1 MRFRFAPT
9 TCLVT
14 LGISLLSVARAMPV
28 LNDNTFQSLTG
39 REQRNAGGFD
49 HAGLTPAPSKLPQF
63 AAAGSPALPTISF
76 RFGRTGNDE
85 GEPEDHWNV
94 RDVVAEFLVQKGLYD
109 DATPEHFRWQNG
121 YRPEGT
127 GFIQFT
133 LEDDEH
139 CHGSCRA
146 VVNKPHSHWTADQ
159 PLVGTLGSGGQ
170 SWLTVH
176 HIHGNT

>member
-9 TCLVT
+9 TCLVI

-28 LNDNTFQSLTG
+28 LNDNTFHSLTG
-39 REQRNAGGFD
+39 REEMNAGGFN
-49 HAGLTPAPSKLPQF
+49 HFGLAPAPLKQPQL
-63 AAAGSPALPTISF
+63 ALPTISF
-76 RFGRTGNDE
+76 RSGITGNDE
-85 GEPEDHWNV
+85 GEPGDHWNV
-94 RDVVAEFLVQKGLYD
+94 RDVVAEFLVQKRLYD
-109 DATPEHFRWQNG
+109 DATPEHFRWENG

-133 LEDDEH
+133 LKDDEH

-176 HIHGNT
+176 HTHGNVDT